1 MLYTEHMRSSQLT
14 LLALLFLP
22 LTAFA
27 ARYRVDV
34 IVFLDNGGYSTEKP
48 RPFRPI
54 DVSQALEPDAT
65 ALAGTSIQLIP
76 DAAFGME
83 DLWRKLR
90 TSRRYQPVVKLAW
103 LQTDPPADR
112 NLLLHVHAGA
122 PLNLTL
128 VPASAPVS
136 TPAPGAAQQPQALD
150 GTIGLRLSHYLYLDA
165 DLSYTQPL
173 PDGSYGSYRLKEVR
187 RMKRDDLHQLD
198 SPRVGV
204 LARVTKAVESPTPA
218 SPPPPGNP
226 PK

>member
-1 MLYTEHMRSSQLT
+1 MKSSQLI

-22 LTAFA
+22 LGALA

-48 RPFRPI
+48 RPFRPV
-54 DVSQALEPDAT
+54 DVSQALEPDAA
-65 ALAGTSIQLIP
+65 ALTGTPIQLIP
-76 DAAFGME
+76 DSAFGME

-90 TSRRYQPVVKLAW
+90 TSRRYQPMVKLAW

-128 VPASAPVS
+128 APASAP
-136 TPAPGAAQQPQALD
+136 GGNAQPSAQPPQTLD

-165 DLSYTQPL
+165 DLSFTQPL
-173 PDGSYGSYRLKEVR
+173 PDGTYASYRLKEVR

-198 SPRVGV
+198 SPHIGV
-204 LARVTKAVESPTPA
+204 LARVTKAVETPA
-218 SPPPPGNP
+218 PASAPPPGNP